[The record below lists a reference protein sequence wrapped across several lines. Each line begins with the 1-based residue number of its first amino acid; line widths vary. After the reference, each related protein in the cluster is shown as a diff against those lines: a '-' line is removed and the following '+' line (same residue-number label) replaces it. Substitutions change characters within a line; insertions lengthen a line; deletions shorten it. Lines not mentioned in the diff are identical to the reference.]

1 MAQGDAYIYHWTSYN
16 NNNLSLQPSSG
27 VEWMFTASAVGGDTG
42 GGNDGVA
49 MNTTNSGSSYRTTHY
64 IGGQGSSSDYY
75 VTRTSASGGHGVSTY
90 NMKLLATNSYPLR
103 YSQYGWGGTAYSRF
117 MAIVINE

>member
-16 NNNLSLQPSSG
+16 NNNLTLTPSSG
-27 VEWMFTASAVGGDTG
+27 VEWMFVSSVCSRARQTYGGVGL
-42 GGNDGVA
+42 
-49 MNTTNSGSSYRTTHY
+49 NTTGSGSSYTAEY
-64 IGGQGSSSDYY
+64 LMGAPDSSTAYGHP
-75 VTRTSASGGHGVSTY
+75 VTASGGAGLSTF

-103 YSQYGWGGTAYSRF
+103 YFQQSESNTIYSRF